1 MTQVATPGGAEVPD
15 PRPRAAGGRRPVR
28 RDNERLADILEAAE
42 KIAIRAAKGREAFDT
57 DERTRSSWS
66 I

>member
-1 MTQVATPGGAEVPD
+1 M
-15 PRPRAAGGRRPVR
+15 R